1 MKANAVDA
9 LGPAGKLSRRGQ
21 EISAAVLLLLYI
33 VAIVVSLNARLSAIG
48 DMWIRVPIVLQGE
61 ELLVFTSSAGR
72 NWQFIQ
78 YEATLASSMLIVA
91 AAAIVFRVF
100 SDYEPTLALI
110 GSFMMVGAALFAGL
124 FAIAGLILAQ
134 GYIGPVVVQDDMEQI
149 FGSRELYDVFVPIL
163 ILSEKIWLTFAALGG
178 IAYGALIAWTR
189 AMPRWLGWVGIA
201 AALLLLLIWVESIG
215 LMKMDWQRLSLVW
228 IPTNNHMGLWGGSAC
243 LIWLLLSAV
252 RLMIKGTDIPTTEI
266 RASKRENI
274 DA

>member
-9 LGPAGKLSRRGQ
+9 LGPAGRLSRRGL
-21 EISAAVLLLLYI
+21 EISASVLLLLYI
-33 VAIVVSLNARLSAIG
+33 VAIVVSFPARLSATG
-48 DMWIRVPIVLQGE
+48 DMRYRVPIVHQGE
-61 ELLVFTSSAGR
+61 ESLVFTSSAGR

-78 YEATLASSMLIVA
+78 YGATLASSMLIVA

-100 SDYEPTLALI
+100 SAYEPTLALI

-149 FGSRELYDVFVPIL
+149 LGSRELYDVFVPIL

-189 AMPRWLGWVGIA
+189 APRWLGWGNSRRTSLA
-201 AALLLLLIWVESIG
+201 FNLGREHWPDENGLAETFIG
-215 LMKMDWQRLSLVW
+215 LDSHQQPYGPLGRKRLPDLAV
-228 IPTNNHMGLWGGSAC
+228 IVGGTVNNQG
-243 LIWLLLSAV
+243 
-252 RLMIKGTDIPTTEI
+252 D
-266 RASKRENI
+266 
-274 DA
+274 